1 MLFTTLGTTFLT
13 LTVVDHMAESIA
25 LETPQG
31 FGDIRA
37 DFEI

>member
-1 MLFTTLGTTFLT
+1 MLFTTFGTTFLT
-13 LTVVDHMAESIA
+13 LIVVCHVAESIA

-31 FGDIRA
+31 FGDIQP